1 MRIVAFVLDRP
12 VVERILEHIG
22 ESTQPHVVLPA
33 RSPPQLALGFDQTI
47 ATAEWPEMDQTAGRG
62 RGRLGVIPLKGDRA
76 RDVASAGRRMGACVR
91 DGVKIGATR
100 RGIGGKEGG
109 RAGRLTLG
117 DSVGDTRGVSGGA
130 ITRVWRGESRV
141 EFPIPKSIVLVK
153 WEVK

>member
-109 RAGRLTLG
+109 AGGSIDFGGLG
-117 DSVGDTRGVSGGA
+117 GGYSRGVGG
-130 ITRVWRGESRV
+130 GNHESLARR
-141 EFPIPKSIVLVK
+141 IAG
-153 WEVK
+153 